1 MSCVVVAAAATL
13 PHPENTT
20 TTAHPCKCPAWNC
33 RRPRDWVLTSTSD
46 STTAVISSG
55 MALTIA
61 SINSPACTA
70 VHRRQP
76 SSRIVQCLHQD
87 GEVLIA
93 RLAVCNADTDH
104 IALLEARD
112 RYPRAAGGE
121 HPGDYGPGIPERCGR
136 HGIEQRKRRVIDYAP
151 AAPLELFADPRGLRD
166 RSFDV
171 RGVARPAR
179 GRERQEQP
187 QPEEAARPLDG
198 IHVGI
203 ARLLVRGH
211 VARRDLKS
219 DRERRRVTHQEHAA
233 AHGGREPLVGIDGG
247 GVRA

>member
-20 TTAHPCKCPAWNC
+20 TASHPWRLPAWNS
-33 RRPRDWVLTSTSD
+33 RRPSDWVLACTSD

-55 MALTIA
+55 IALIIA
-61 SINSPACTA
+61 SISPPACTL
-70 VHRRQP
+70 VCRCQP
-76 SSRIVQCLHQD
+76 SSRVVECLHQD

-136 HGIEQRKRRVIDYAP
+136 HGIEQRKRRVIDDAP
-151 AAPLELFADPRGLRD
+151 AAWLELFTDPRGLRD
-166 RSFDV
+166 RAFDV
-171 RGVARPAR
+171 RGVTRPAR

-187 QPEEAARPLDG
+187 QPEEAARPLHG

-219 DRERRRVTHQEHAA
+219 EIGR
-233 AHGGREPLVGIDGG
+233 AHV
-247 GVRA
+247 